1 MNQSTRRSFITLT
14 VAAAAGSTW
23 AQTGFPNKPMRI
35 IVAFPPGGSTTVV
48 ARLLGQKLSERLGQ
62 SVVIDNRP
70 GGNGVIASEEL
81 LRSAP
86 DGHHMVMVVNT
97 HTINPHMMARL
108 PYNTERDFSPVSTL
122 YRFDL
127 IMVAHP
133 AVPANNLREFIA
145 LAKSNP
151 SAINFAAG
159 DNAGLTHLAAETFNT
174 MAGVKLQVVPYKGSG
189 PALSD
194 TLAGHVQAY
203 FSSPIAVIS
212 QIKAGKLK
220 GVAISGRTRS
230 VALPEVPTFAEAG
243 LPGYEAGTWA
253 GILAHGSTPKELVNK
268 LAAEIA
274 AVMAL
279 PDVRE
284 NLQSQGLEPTTTS
297 PAEFAAIIKSDMT
310 RFEKVIQAANLKTEK

>member
-1 MNQSTRRSFITLT
+1 MIPFSTG
-14 VAAAAGSTW
+14 AASDFLGRT
-23 AQTGFPNKPMRI
+23 I
-35 IVAFPPGGSTTVV
+35 
-48 ARLLGQKLSERLGQ
+48 GQKLSERLGQ
-62 SVVIDNRP
+62 AVVIDNRP

-81 LRSAP
+81 LKSTP

-127 IMVAHP
+127 ILVAHP

-145 LAKSNP
+145 LAKANP

-189 PALSD
+189 PALND

-203 FSSPIAVIS
+203 FSSPIAVIA

-279 PDVRE
+279 PEVRE